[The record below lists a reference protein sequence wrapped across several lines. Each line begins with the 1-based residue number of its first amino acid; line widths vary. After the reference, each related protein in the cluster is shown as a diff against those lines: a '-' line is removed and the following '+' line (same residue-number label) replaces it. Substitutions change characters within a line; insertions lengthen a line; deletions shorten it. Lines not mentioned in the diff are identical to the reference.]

1 MSFMIQYKME
11 NTVKNNF
18 KPITDHEQ
26 HLTGE
31 LMNIA
36 ITVHKTLGP
45 GLLVSIYEKCVCYEL
60 AKRNIPFVRQKPLPI
75 VYRDMEIDDAL
86 KIDFLV
92 DDLIIIQL
100 KAQEN
105 HHAVWEAQLLSYLK
119 LTGKRL
125 GYIMNFNVPLM
136 KDGIKRMIL

>member
-1 MSFMIQYKME
+1 ME
-11 NTVKNNF
+11 QTAKNTF
-18 KPITDHEQ
+18 KPLTEKEQ
-26 HLTGE
+26 WLTSQ
-31 LMNIA
+31 LMNTA

-60 AKRNIPFVRQKPLPI
+60 SKRNIPFARQKPLPI
-75 VYRDMEIDDAL
+75 VYQDMEIDDAL

-105 HHAVWEAQLLSYLK
+105 HHAVWEAQLLSYLR
-119 LTGKRL
+119 LTRKRL